1 MKRMESAI
9 LASQLSTLYWVT
21 DSHVLTI
28 WLKKGSK
35 VLAIQNKVSELFC
48 LLHKLK
54 LRIITIWK
62 PQSGKIDGIHLKQEF
77 AQPFHLYPDIVTCP
91 EHSTSSFQH
100 GVMKKMI
107 AVWFNSTIG
116 DGQYSPLSQRCLIRG
131 CGVCIN

>member
-1 MKRMESAI
+1 MESAI

-35 VLAIQNKVSELFC
+35 VLAIQNKVSKLFR
-48 LLHKLK
+48 LLHELK

-62 PQSGKIDGIHLKQEF
+62 PQSGKIDGIHVKQEF
-77 AQPFHLYPDIVTCP
+77 AQPFHFYLDIVTCP
-91 EHSTSSFQH
+91 ELSTSSFQH

-116 DGQYSPLSQRCLIRG
+116 DGQYSPLSQRCLVGG